1 MIEYQSYP
9 LILGKSKKFKP
20 KYNKLLIMKKNI
32 ENKETQLDKYDKMI
46 LFELDKNCRV
56 PLTKLAK
63 KVRRS
68 RQSVEYRINN
78 MTDAGIITGF
88 RASINP
94 AKLGYRLFKIYI
106 QTKNIESER
115 AKMLKF
121 LRESG
126 NVYWMGEIDGEWDM
140 IMAVS
145 AKTEKEF
152 FEFKSRLFSKFG
164 PIIIR
169 YAGDI
174 LFYVHQ
180 YPKMYFT
187 ENIEK
192 PTMFAGEVVY
202 NRIDVIDSKILSELI
217 RDARLHVNEIARRAG
232 TTPAIVRSKMKRME
246 KLGIIIQY
254 RIDIDL
260 GKLGL
265 QLFKAIV
272 HFDKYT
278 EEEEKRF
285 IVLVSSLTNT
295 HYIVQNMW
303 QTELELVVS
312 NYVEYIELINKL
324 KKNFPSF
331 IRNVEALLMK
341 TDEWT
346 PGYKNIIS

>member
-1 MIEYQSYP
+1 MSE
-9 LILGKSKKFKP
+9 
-20 KYNKLLIMKKNI
+20 NI
-32 ENKETQLDKYDKMI
+32 ENKEISLDKYDRMI
-46 LFELDKNCRV
+46 LFELDRNCRI

-78 MTDAGIITGF
+78 MTDAGIITEF
-88 RASINP
+88 RTAINP
-94 AKLGYRLFKIYI
+94 AKLGYRLFKIYL
-106 QTKNIESER
+106 QTKNIETER
-115 AKMLKF
+115 AKMFKF

-126 NVYWMGEIDGEWDM
+126 NVYWMGEIDGEWDL
-140 IMAVS
+140 IITVS
-145 AKTEKEF
+145 ARTEKEF
-152 FEFKSRLFSKFG
+152 FDFKNRLFSRFG
-164 PIIIR
+164 SIIIR
-169 YAGDI
+169 HAGDI

-187 ENIEK
+187 GQTEK
-192 PTMFAGEVVY
+192 PTMFGGEIV
-202 NRIDVIDSKILSELI
+202 NNEIDSSDSRILSLLI
-217 RDARLHVNEIARRAG
+217 KDARLHVNEIARRAG
-232 TTPAIVRSKMKRME
+232 TTPAIVRSKIKKME

-254 RIDIDL
+254 RIDVHL

-285 IVLVSSLTNT
+285 ISFISSLPNT

-303 QTELELVVS
+303 QTELEVVVK
-312 NYVEYIELINKL
+312 NYVEYIELINTL
-324 KKNFPSF
+324 KKNFPYF
-331 IRNVEALLMK
+331 IRNVEALMMK

-346 PGYKNIIS
+346 PGYKNIVS